1 MSQETLDATITIA
14 QWLPIIG
21 LRTVALIY
29 AVDDV
34 ADTLRNHADIDH
46 IEMLRNEVLPHSF
59 GSTRLRQYE
68 LGSILNF
75 AAASIECWQKALKK
89 HRKCVC

>member
-46 IEMLRNEVLPHSF
+46 IEMLRNEV
-59 GSTRLRQYE
+59 
-68 LGSILNF
+68 F
-75 AAASIECWQKALKK
+75 AALIRLDEVTPVRAGLDPEFRRGFDRVLAEG
-89 HRKCVC
+89 V